1 MVRTVAIVMSV
12 TKSIYDFVTFLL
24 AAGMWKKPLPENV
37 KDVYSKEEYEKYI
50 RYKKDCTRSDIE
62 SMVLSF
68 ILDLMFLVCNVYSAV
83 FNSFASWNI
92 YPRYILMIFIFAVID
107 QIVSIPFAYYDTF
120 VIEEKYGMN
129 RTTKKTFLLDRI
141 KSFIVSAILTS
152 LLISVII
159 FFFTRFG
166 IKAVVWTAGAV
177 MVFSLVANL
186 LLMPFMRLFN
196 TFTPLE
202 EGELRDR
209 LTALCTKYG
218 VKVKRIVVRDASRR
232 TTKANAFCSGLKK
245 KTISID
251 DNLMDNFTTDEIT
264 AVFAHEFAHA
274 KYRHVLKSLPFSLIS
289 SVILIAAFGVLLEF
303 PALFTAFGFETANY
317 FFAFLLLG
325 TITWPVT
332 IPFNTFLNYISRK
345 HEYEADAFAAKEG
358 YGEALISALK
368 RLVSESLSSVNPHPW
383 IVLTEYSHPTLS
395 QRIESIR
402 KKENNPDV

>member
-1 MVRTVAIVMSV
+1 MVRAVVIAMSV
-12 TKSIYDFVTFLL
+12 AKGIYDFLVFLL
-24 AAGMWKKPLPENV
+24 AVSMWKKPLPENV
-37 KDVYSKEEYEKYI
+37 RDVYSREEYDKYI
-50 RYKKDCTRSDIE
+50 RYKKDCARSDTAH
-62 SMVLSF
+62 MALNF
-68 ILDLMFLVCNVYSAV
+68 ILDLVFLVFNVYSWV
-83 FNSFASWNI
+83 FNALEAMNI
-92 YPRYILMIFIFAVID
+92 YLEYILMILVFAVTD
-107 QIVSIPFAYYDTF
+107 QITGIPFAFYDTF

-141 KSFIVSAILTS
+141 KSFIVSTVLTS
-152 LLISVII
+152 LLISLVI

-166 IKAVVWTAGAV
+166 IIAVVWTAGAV

-196 TFTPLE
+196 RFTPLE
-202 EGELRDR
+202 EGELRDK
-209 LTALCTKYG
+209 LTSLCTKYG

-232 TTKANAFCSGLKK
+232 TTKANAFCSGLRK

-251 DNLMDNFTTDEIT
+251 DNLMNSFTTDEIT

-303 PALFTAFGFETANY
+303 PALFTAFGFNEANY

-332 IPFNTFLNYISRK
+332 IPFNTFLNSISRK

-402 KKENNPDV
+402 KHEKQN